1 MSETAP
7 KIRHDNSSRPLV
19 GFRICHA
26 GTPEKLWP
34 FDDSWLFD
42 RLRKKYRLSTS
53 SPPDVVLCAYI
64 IKSHQHCLQS
74 ALECRRHFGFRPY
87 LGLVCME
94 NLRLNPSWS
103 DFSVT
108 WQPTAGDNFYLPM
121 FGIKSLDQYEQ
132 LLTGKFPPQLEHHR
146 ARPKTKFCLYLYSH
160 DVPVRVYFCRQLAR
174 YKPVDCPGTSLNN
187 CLVPG
192 YGPLRSAAS
201 GIDPLTLT
209 LRLQYKF
216 AIAFEN
222 ESADG
227 YLTEKIRMALM
238 AGSIPIYWGDPRV
251 AEFIN
256 PACFINCHDYPNF
269 AAVIEHIKEVDQN
282 PELYERYRRAPIL
295 LPDSKLHAS
304 SPDNLVSFMEGIF
317 EKALAR
323 RRQRD
328 ADWTENDR
336 QRYSE
341 LTAKY
346 QTLIRPNR
354 FRTMRNKITK
364 RLPRVRKWYRRFQKW
379 SDTRGMPGT
388 K

>member
-1 MSETAP
+1 MNETAP
-7 KIRHDNSSRPLV
+7 ETRHENDSRPLV

-26 GTPEKLWP
+26 GSPEKLWP

-42 RLRKKYRLSTS
+42 QLRKKYRLSTS
-53 SPPDVVLCAYI
+53 APPDVVLCAYI
-64 IKSHQHCLQS
+64 IKSHTHCLQA
-74 ALECRRHFGFRPY
+74 ALKCRRHFGFRPY

-94 NLRLNPSWS
+94 NLRLSPSWS

-132 LLTGKFPPQLEHHR
+132 LLTGKFSPQLEHHR

-222 ESADG
+222 ESGRWLSDRKDSHGPDG
-227 YLTEKIRMALM
+227 R
-238 AGSIPIYWGDPRV
+238 
-251 AEFIN
+251 
-256 PACFINCHDYPNF
+256 
-269 AAVIEHIKEVDQN
+269 
-282 PELYERYRRAPIL
+282 
-295 LPDSKLHAS
+295 
-304 SPDNLVSFMEGIF
+304 
-317 EKALAR
+317 
-323 RRQRD
+323 
-328 ADWTENDR
+328 
-336 QRYSE
+336 
-341 LTAKY
+341 
-346 QTLIRPNR
+346 
-354 FRTMRNKITK
+354 
-364 RLPRVRKWYRRFQKW
+364 
-379 SDTRGMPGT
+379 
-388 K
+388 